1 VSIMEVL
8 NESNE
13 DYNINNLFLG
23 VTVGVVTNIDD
34 PDKLSRVKVKLL
46 NRDKSDYETDFIRVA
61 TPMTGKE
68 WGMFFFPEVGDEVL
82 VAFSN
87 GDIVKP
93 YVIGSLWNQ
102 NYKAP
107 VQINDGKNI
116 VRQIKT
122 KNGHE
127 IIFHDEDNKDFIEIK
142 TPKELKINLSDEK
155 EVISINDKQGKNI
168 VKIDSKNGIIE
179 ILAEKKIS
187 VKAGN
192 SKIELNGNNNSV
204 NIESN
209 QSLTLKSQQVVID
222 AKGTLD
228 LKSSG
233 TVNLKAGGPA
243 NIKGAVVKLN

>member
-1 VSIMEVL
+1 MSIMDVL
-8 NESNE
+8 NENNE
-13 DYNINNLFLG
+13 NYDISNLFFG
-23 VTVGVVTNIDD
+23 VTVGIVTNIDD
-34 PDKLSRVKVKLL
+34 PDKLNRVKVKLL

-93 YVIGSLWNQ
+93 YVMGSLWNQ

-107 VQINDGKNI
+107 VQMNDGKNFI
-116 VRQIKT
+116 RKIKT
-122 KNGHE
+122 KSGHE
-127 IIFHDEDNKDFIEIK
+127 LIFNDEDDKEYIEIK
-142 TPKELKINLSDEK
+142 TPKELTINLNDEK
-155 EVISINDKQGKNI
+155 EVISIRDKKSNNI

-192 SKIELNGNNNSV
+192 SKIELDGNSNSI

-209 QSLTLKSQQVVID
+209 QSLNLKSQQIVID

-233 TVNLKAGGPA
+233 TVNLKAGGPV
-243 NIKGAVVKLN
+243 NVKGAVVKLN